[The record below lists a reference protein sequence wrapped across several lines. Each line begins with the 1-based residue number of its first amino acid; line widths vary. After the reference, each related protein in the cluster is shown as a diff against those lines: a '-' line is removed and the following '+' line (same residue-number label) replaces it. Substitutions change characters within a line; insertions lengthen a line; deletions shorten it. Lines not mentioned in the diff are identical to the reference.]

1 MCCLRLRVHKDS
13 NEETVAQLTKIDC
26 AAVFFSVLFSASMRE
41 DARKAGLA
49 EGLAEGRSEGAAQ
62 EKREI
67 AKSMKAKN
75 IPTADIAEITSGSRE
90 PLFVR
95 PAMRPRQLF
104 VPCPCCGCFVLC
116 GHTPALLSP
125 LYSLPQ
131 LGKNG

>member
-1 MCCLRLRVHKDS
+1 MMYQHD
-13 NEETVAQLTKIDC
+13 I
-26 AAVFFSVLFSASMRE
+26 ASMRE

-49 EGLAEGRSEGAAQ
+49 EGLAEDLAEGRSEGAAQ

-90 PLFVR
+90 PLVVR

>member
-1 MCCLRLRVHKDS
+1 MMYQHD
-13 NEETVAQLTKIDC
+13 I
-26 AAVFFSVLFSASMRE
+26 ASMRE

-90 PLFVR
+90 LLVVRRMTGMPFV
-95 PAMRPRQLF
+95 
-104 VPCPCCGCFVLC
+104 CGE
-116 GHTPALLSP
+116 SP
-125 LYSLPQ
+125 Q
-131 LGKNG
+131 GA

>member
-1 MCCLRLRVHKDS
+1 
-13 NEETVAQLTKIDC
+13 
-26 AAVFFSVLFSASMRE
+26 MRE

-49 EGLAEGRSEGAAQ
+49 EDLAEGRSEGAAQ

-90 PLFVR
+90 PFFVR

-104 VPCPCCGCFVLC
+104 VPCPCCGCFVLY
-116 GHTPALLSP
+116 GHMPALLSP

>member
-13 NEETVAQLTKIDC
+13 KEETVAQLTKIDC

>member
-1 MCCLRLRVHKDS
+1 MAECRMMYQHD
-13 NEETVAQLTKIDC
+13 I
-26 AAVFFSVLFSASMRE
+26 ASMRE

-49 EGLAEGRSEGAAQ
+49 EGLAEGRCTGKTRNC
-62 EKREI
+62 EK
-67 AKSMKAKN
+67 MKAKN

-90 PLFVR
+90 PFFVR

-104 VPCPCCGCFVLC
+104 VPCPCCDCFVLY

>member
-1 MCCLRLRVHKDS
+1 MHKDS

-90 PLFVR
+90 PLSDC
-95 PAMRPRQLF
+95 RQK
-104 VPCPCCGCFVLC
+104 P
-116 GHTPALLSP
+116 
-125 LYSLPQ
+125 
-131 LGKNG
+131 

>member
-1 MCCLRLRVHKDS
+1 MAEYRMMYQHD
-13 NEETVAQLTKIDC
+13 I
-26 AAVFFSVLFSASMRE
+26 ASMRE
-41 DARKAGLA
+41 DARKA
-49 EGLAEGRSEGAAQ
+49 GLAEGRSEGAAQ